1 MIHIQILT
9 LPMDPMSGHFDT
21 RELDQLQQTKRI
33 LSFREYLLTAEHAPR
48 LVCVLECAKRNSS
61 SPSEPISDPSN
72 RYAVPE
78 ATPGPQQEASS
89 STPAQSPANADTQ
102 SKKKLNATDAQIAAL
117 SPAER
122 ELFDKLRHWRYQHAQ
137 AEGVPPYVVL
147 TNRQLLA
154 VVRSKPNR
162 KSGLAPQP
170 HGSLAQGCPI
180 HPAPAARKPR
190 PRCPRAPLGSQHGAA
205 KPCLSGTRPER
216 GIRIR
221 RRAARPRPG
230 PNGIRIQELRCCNAS
245 WPGPLPF
252 FRLRPISCA
261 MLAPYSA
268 R

>member
-1 MIHIQILT
+1 MGTGGGGTGSAHDPHPDSDAAHGPDERT
-9 LPMDPMSGHFDT
+9 LRYARAGSAPTDGAHPG
-21 RELDQLQQTKRI
+21 
-33 LSFREYLLTAEHAPR
+33 FREYLLTAEHAPR

-72 RYAVPE
+72 RYAIPE
-78 ATPGPQQEASS
+78 TTPGPKQEGSS

-180 HPAPAARKPR
+180 HPDPAARKPR
-190 PRCPRAPLGSQHGAA
+190 PRCP
-205 KPCLSGTRPER
+205 
-216 GIRIR
+216 
-221 RRAARPRPG
+221 
-230 PNGIRIQELRCCNAS
+230 
-245 WPGPLPF
+245 
-252 FRLRPISCA
+252 
-261 MLAPYSA
+261 
-268 R
+268 

>member
-21 RELDQLQQTKRI
+21 RELDRLQQTERI
-33 LSFREYLLTAEHAPR
+33 TGFREYLLTAQHAPR

-72 RYAVPE
+72 RYAIPE
-78 ATPGPQQEASS
+78 TTPGPKQEGSS

-162 KSGLAPQP
+162 KSGLAQIDGLGTNKLARFGKQLLEAIQTAL
-170 HGSLAQGCPI
+170 HGEEKAASEASPS
-180 HPAPAARKPR
+180 PAEEQRHENEPPTPAAELSSRESTCASSREPEPARK
-190 PRCPRAPLGSQHGAA
+190 S
-205 KPCLSGTRPER
+205 
-216 GIRIR
+216 
-221 RRAARPRPG
+221 
-230 PNGIRIQELRCCNAS
+230 
-245 WPGPLPF
+245 
-252 FRLRPISCA
+252 
-261 MLAPYSA
+261 
-268 R
+268 